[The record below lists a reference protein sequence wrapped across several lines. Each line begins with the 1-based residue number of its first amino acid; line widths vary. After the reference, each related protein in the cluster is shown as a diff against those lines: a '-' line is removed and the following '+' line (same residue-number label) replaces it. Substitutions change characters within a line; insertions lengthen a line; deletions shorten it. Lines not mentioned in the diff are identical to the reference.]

1 MLKVE
6 RRKRKRIKRR
16 RIRDKEKVIKA
27 MDSLVLTALGKDE
40 FRNFKDYKEEME
52 DFTFDSV
59 FGGMV

>member
-1 MLKVE
+1 
-6 RRKRKRIKRR
+6 
-16 RIRDKEKVIKA
+16 